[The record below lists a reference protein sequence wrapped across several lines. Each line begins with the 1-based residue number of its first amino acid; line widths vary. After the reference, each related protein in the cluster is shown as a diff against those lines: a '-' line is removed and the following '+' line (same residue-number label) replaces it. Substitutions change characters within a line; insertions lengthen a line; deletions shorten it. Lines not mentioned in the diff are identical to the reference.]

1 LVCTDLAQERG
12 EWPAAELGSR
22 AHEAVDL
29 MSADI
34 HFAVA
39 ELYLGAQELVGQT
52 VSNDDPRAHIN
63 ICIE

>member
-1 LVCTDLAQERG
+1 V
-12 EWPAAELGSR
+12 
-22 AHEAVDL
+22 
-29 MSADI
+29 SADI

-39 ELYLGAQELVGQT
+39 ELYLRAQELVGQP